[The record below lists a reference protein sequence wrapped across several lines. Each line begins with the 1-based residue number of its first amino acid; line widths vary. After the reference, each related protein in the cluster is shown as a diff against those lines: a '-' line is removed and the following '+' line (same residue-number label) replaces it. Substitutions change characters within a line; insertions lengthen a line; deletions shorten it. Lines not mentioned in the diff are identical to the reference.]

1 MGIKSNQTRI
11 IVWFM
16 LAILTWVFAANLAYA
31 NPLPPPPESLP
42 TILINADGNVTP
54 PTDVIERDGDVYY
67 LTRDVFQ
74 EYTLKVNCSNIVLD
88 GMNHLIDG
96 AGAGSNGVMLTSVAN
111 VTIRNLRLKDFY
123 FEGLSLFNS
132 SKCTITAVNT
142 LDTKYA
148 GIKLSDSCNNT
159 ITANQI
165 TNVKQLNGSSGI
177 VFGSSYVLGGAYQN
191 SIFGNNITGLYY
203 VFRVEGNSSGNSVYA
218 NNFLNY
224 SQPVLSTTNKHM
236 MNFWDDGTVGN
247 YWSTYDGEDSN
258 RDGIGD
264 IPYMLDLHDKDNYP
278 LMAPA
283 NASSTPSASATT
295 PEVSSALTTSE
306 FTPAVGVALIVITVV
321 LCLRFRKKI
330 A

>member
-142 LDTKYA
+142 LDTKY
-148 GIKLSDSCNNT
+148 
-159 ITANQI
+159 
-165 TNVKQLNGSSGI
+165 
-177 VFGSSYVLGGAYQN
+177 
-191 SIFGNNITGLYY
+191 
-203 VFRVEGNSSGNSVYA
+203 R
-218 NNFLNY
+218 
-224 SQPVLSTTNKHM
+224 H
-236 MNFWDDGTVGN
+236 
-247 YWSTYDGEDSN
+247 
-258 RDGIGD
+258 
-264 IPYMLDLHDKDNYP
+264 
-278 LMAPA
+278 
-283 NASSTPSASATT
+283 
-295 PEVSSALTTSE
+295 
-306 FTPAVGVALIVITVV
+306 
-321 LCLRFRKKI
+321 
-330 A
+330 